1 MRGEPGGILERV
13 FQGALS
19 EADVTALAA
28 GLRHGDAALAERAAE
43 QLHRASLLVQVV
55 NAVTGLLSLDAL
67 LPRLIE
73 LITEVL
79 GSERATLFLHDRE
92 TDELFS
98 RVARGDGVAE
108 IRVPPSAGIAGS
120 VFLSGQAEIVEDAY
134 ADPRFNQEIDRRTG
148 YRTRSILCVPLR
160 NPTGA
165 VIGVTQVLNKRRG
178 NFTAA
183 DRALLETVTAQAAE
197 ALEHAQLFER
207 LERARREEA
216 EMLEISE
223 AISSDLQIDTL
234 LGKIVTATTKLL
246 DAERSTLFI
255 HDPATNELWSRVAE
269 GADAKEIRIPANA
282 GIAGSAFSSRAILSI
297 PDAYADP
304 RFNQE
309 VDRRTGYRTRN
320 ILCLPVEDRN
330 AKPIGVIQVL
340 NKRGGHFSA
349 LDIKRLKA
357 FSAQIAIAIQN
368 AQLFADVL
376 ELKNYN
382 ESILKSLSNGVI
394 TLDGE
399 LRIIKVNDAARRILQ
414 LADGDDPKGLAT
426 TYFEA
431 ENPFV
436 VKTLNQVVATGKAEY
451 RADIDLKLGS
461 GNSASVN
468 FTVAP
473 LFDLQSKAI
482 GYMLVLEDITR
493 EKRVRGTMSRYM
505 AKEVV
510 EKLLEGGEEMMHG
523 SAQVATVLF
532 SDIRSFTSLAE
543 AMSARETVTMLN
555 EYFTE
560 MVEVIFAEGGI
571 LDKYIGDAI
580 MAVFGAPITTPH
592 DADSAVNVANRMLSA
607 LYQLNARR
615 AEQRSNA
622 IRIGIGIA
630 TGEVLAGSI
639 GSEKR
644 MDYTVIGDS
653 VNLASRLEG
662 ANKYYG
668 TSILLAG
675 ETVEAAHVTRILREI
690 DLIRVKGK
698 AKPTAIF
705 ESLDYHTEET
715 FPHLRRVIENFS
727 DGLRCY
733 RRREWW
739 NAEVCFTAALALAPQ
754 DGPSKVY
761 LDRCRYYRSHEPSD
775 AWDGVWVMHEK

>member
-1 MRGEPGGILERV
+1 MRGEPGGILEHV
-13 FQGALS
+13 FEGALS
-19 EADVTALAA
+19 EADVATLAA
-28 GLRHGDAALAERAAE
+28 GLKHGEPALAERAAE

-55 NAVTGLLSLDAL
+55 NTVTGSLSLDEL

-79 GSERATLFLHDRE
+79 GAERATLFLHDRD

-98 RVARGDGVAE
+98 RVARGDGIAE

-160 NPTGA
+160 NRSDT

-178 NFTAA
+178 GFTVA
-183 DRALLETVTAQAAE
+183 DRSLLETVTAQAAE

-255 HDPATNELWSRVAE
+255 HDPVTNELWSRVAE

-304 RFNQE
+304 RFNQD

-340 NKRGGHFSA
+340 NKRGGQFSVV
-349 LDIKRLKA
+349 DIKRLKA
-357 FSAQIAIAIQN
+357 FSAQMAIAIQN

-394 TLDGE
+394 TLDGD

-414 LADGDDPKGLAT
+414 LPEDGDPKGLAT
-426 TYFEA
+426 DFFEA

-436 VKTLNQVVATGKAEY
+436 VKTLSQVVATGKAEY
-451 RADIDLKLGS
+451 RADVDLKLAS
-461 GNSASVN
+461 GHSASVN

-510 EKLLEGGEEMMHG
+510 EKLLESGEEMMHG
-523 SAQVATVLF
+523 SAQIATVLF

-580 MAVFGAPITTPH
+580 MAVFGAPLTSPH
-592 DADSAVNVANRMLSA
+592 DADNAVNVANEMLSA
-607 LYQLNARR
+607 LYRLNARR
-615 AEQRSNA
+615 AEQRLNA

-668 TSILLAG
+668 TAILLAG
-675 ETVEAAHVTRILREI
+675 ETVEATTIKGLVREI

-698 AKPTAIF
+698 AKPTSIF
-705 ESLDYHTEET
+705 ESLDYHTEQT
-715 FPHLRRVIENFS
+715 FPHALRVLDIFS
-727 DGLRCY
+727 DGLKRY
-733 RRREWW
+733 RQRDWQSAQDRF
-739 NAEVCFTAALALAPQ
+739 ASALQLAPQ

-761 LDRCRYYRSHEPSD
+761 LDRCRYYREHEPSD
-775 AWDGVWVMHEK
+775 NWDGVWVMHDK

>member
-1 MRGEPGGILERV
+1 MRGESGGILDRV
-13 FQGALS
+13 FEGALS
-19 EADVTALAA
+19 EADVAALAA
-28 GLRHGDAALAERAAE
+28 GLRDGDAALADRAAE

-73 LITEVL
+73 LITEVV
-79 GSERATLFLHDRE
+79 GAERAKLFLYDHD

-98 RVARGDGVAE
+98 RVARGDGIAE
-108 IRVPPSAGIAGS
+108 IRIGTSAGIAGS

-148 YRTRSILCVPLR
+148 YRTHSILCVPLR
-160 NPTGA
+160 NRADA
-165 VIGVTQVLNKRRG
+165 VIGVTQVLNKVRG
-178 NFTAA
+178 NFTSA

-223 AISSDLQIDTL
+223 AISSDLQLDTL

-269 GADAKEIRIPANA
+269 GADAKTIRIPANA
-282 GIAGSAFSSRAILSI
+282 GIAGNAFSSRAILSI

-309 VDRRTGYRTRN
+309 VDRRTGFRTRN
-320 ILCLPVEDRN
+320 ILCLPVEDRSD
-330 AKPIGVIQVL
+330 KPIGVIQVL
-340 NKRGGHFSA
+340 NKRDGQFSA
-349 LDIKRLKA
+349 IDIKRLKA
-357 FSAQIAIAIQN
+357 FSAQMAIAIQN

-399 LRIIKVNDAARRILQ
+399 LRIIKVNDAARHILQ
-414 LADGDDPKGLAT
+414 LTEGNDPKGPAT
-426 TYFEA
+426 DFFA
-431 ENPFV
+431 ADNPFI
-436 VKTLNQVVATGKAEY
+436 VKTLSQVVATGKAAY
-451 RADIDLKLGS
+451 RADVDLKLAG
-461 GNSASVN
+461 GHGASVN

-510 EKLLEGGEEMMHG
+510 EKLLESGEEMMHG
-523 SAQVATVLF
+523 SAQMATVLF

-543 AMSARETVTMLN
+543 ALSARETVAMLN

-560 MVEVIFAEGGI
+560 MVEVIFTEGGI

-580 MAVFGAPITTPH
+580 MAVFGAPITSPR
-592 DADSAVNVANRMLSA
+592 DADNAMKVANQMLSA
-607 LYQLNARR
+607 LYRLNMRR
-615 AEQRSNA
+615 AEQKLNP

-675 ETVEAAHVTRILREI
+675 ETVEATLAKGVLREI

-698 AKPTAIF
+698 ARPTAIF
-705 ESLDYHTEET
+705 EALDYHTAET
-715 FPHLRRVIENFS
+715 FPNLPAVLEKFAE
-727 DGLRCY
+727 GLGYY
-733 RRREWW
+733 RRREWQR
-739 NAEVCFTAALALAPQ
+739 AQDCFAAALALAPQ

-761 LDRCRYYRSHEPSD
+761 RDRCRYYQEHEPSVS
-775 AWDGVWVMHEK
+775 WDGVWVMHEK